1 MKPLRGLL
9 PVGAPCWLE
18 SIAGTRARRHK
29 EWRRRPDD
37 PPDGAL
43 YGRKNSPKRNWPP
56 LTVVVDTM
64 CT

>member
-18 SIAGTRARRHK
+18 SIAGTRTPAHK
-29 EWRRRPDD
+29 GWRRRPYD

-43 YGRKNSPKRNWPP
+43 YGAQKVAKTKRAA
-56 LTVVVDTM
+56 VDRS
-64 CT
+64 C